1 MAYFLTD
8 QQEYELNLF
17 LDEQNRIA
25 YHQQM
30 ESDEVSDELKEI
42 IKKTEEAGNPI
53 PAFDPT
59 YGYYTISFTPC
70 NEGNRIY
77 AHHHITNQSKAIYDP
92 ANNVEIIDEPV
103 SVKEEENEKVD
114 PQVQSELPVI
124 DDDFSDMDKLLDSI
138 IPEQDSDIDAV
149 SEKLTSLLGSP
160 PEHILQEM
168 QLQSE

>member
-42 IKKTEEAGNPI
+42 IKKTEESGSPI
-53 PAFDPT
+53 PAFDPK
-59 YGYYTISFTPC
+59 YGYYSVSFTPC

-77 AHHHITNQSKAIYDP
+77 VHHHITNQSKAIYDP
-92 ANNVEIIDEPV
+92 ANNVEIINDPV
-103 SVKEEENEKVD
+103 SVKEEEIENVE
-114 PQVQSELPVI
+114 PQAQTELPVM
-124 DDDFSDMDKLLDSI
+124 DDDFSDVDKILDSI
-138 IPEQDSDIDAV
+138 IPEQEYNVDLT

>member
-25 YHQQM
+25 YYQQL
-30 ESDEVSDELKEI
+30 ESDEVSEELKEI
-42 IKKTEEAGNPI
+42 IRKTEETGSPI
-53 PAFDPT
+53 PAFDPK

-92 ANNVEIIDEPV
+92 ANNVEIINDLD
-103 SVKEEENEKVD
+103 SVKEEELEPLTQTESTV
-114 PQVQSELPVI
+114 PIL
-124 DDDFSDMDKLLDSI
+124 DDDFEDIDTIIDSI
-138 IPEQDSDIDAV
+138 IPEEDSDVDV
-149 SEKLTSLLGSP
+149 TTEKLTFLLGTP
-160 PEHILQEM
+160 PEHILQEL

>member
-25 YHQQM
+25 YHKQM
-30 ESDEVSDELKEI
+30 ESDELSDDLKEI
-42 IKKTEEAGNPI
+42 IKKTEETGSPI
-53 PAFDPT
+53 PAFDPK
-59 YGYYTISFTPC
+59 YGYYSISFTPC

-77 AHHHITNQSKAIYDP
+77 VQHDITNQAKAIYDP

-103 SVKEEENEKVD
+103 SVKEVEVPIESNSEELTV
-114 PQVQSELPVI
+114 L
-124 DDDFSDMDKLLDSI
+124 DDDFQDVDKIIDSI
-138 IPEQDSDIDAV
+138 IPEEDSDIDAT
-149 SEKLTSLLGSP
+149 SQKLTSLFGTP
-160 PEHILQEM
+160 PEHILQEL

>member
-25 YHQQM
+25 YHQQL
-30 ESDEVSDELKEI
+30 ESDEVSEELKEI
-42 IKKTEEAGNPI
+42 IRKTEETGSPI
-53 PAFDPT
+53 PAFDPK

-92 ANNVEIIDEPV
+92 ANNVEIINDPDI
-103 SVKEEENEKVD
+103 VKEEELE
-114 PQVQSELPVI
+114 PVAQTESTVPVL
-124 DDDFSDMDKLLDSI
+124 DDDFEDIDTIIDSI
-138 IPEQDSDIDAV
+138 IPEEDSDVDV
-149 SEKLTSLLGSP
+149 TTEKLTSLLGTP
-160 PEHILQEM
+160 PEHILQEL

>member
-25 YHQQM
+25 YHKQM
-30 ESDEVSDELKEI
+30 ESDELSDDLKEI
-42 IKKTEEAGNPI
+42 IKKTEETGSPI
-53 PAFDPT
+53 PAFDPK
-59 YGYYTISFTPC
+59 YGYYTVSFTPC

-103 SVKEEENEKVD
+103 TVKEEEIPVENT
-114 PQVQSELPVI
+114 SEELTVL
-124 DDDFSDMDKLLDSI
+124 DDDFEDIDKIIDSI
-138 IPEQDSDIDAV
+138 IPEEDSDINATT
-149 SEKLTSLLGSP
+149 EKLTELFGPP
-160 PEHILQEM
+160 PEHILQEL